1 MALRLVVP
9 ATIMSDLSSAVH
21 SGRLPALMRP
31 LFLLLAIPLLAG
43 TPARA
48 QVTVNLNAL
57 DVLPSPQAAEA
68 RPARHAVRRV
78 HRPQH
83 LAADAPTLPV
93 PPVPPAAQVATSAP
107 AMPPKPVAPAT
118 PAPATPTPPTSA
130 SAKPVPAAPAPA
142 TSPPAATIPA
152 APPPVV
158 ALAPLPPAT
167 PSAAPPAA
175 PPVAANAESVATP
188 TAGGL
193 TIAFGSDQSDLNAA
207 SDAAIQKLAHTA
219 PNRDTTSFN
228 VLAFAHGDPQD
239 PSTARRLSLSR
250 ALAIRSALMAA
261 GVPSTRVYVRAL
273 GDQGGKGPPD
283 RADITV
289 MGLNAPAATAA
300 ATPGSQT
307 GGKEE

>member
-1 MALRLVVP
+1 LVVP
-9 ATIMSDLSSAVH
+9 ATIMSDLSGAVH

-43 TPARA
+43 APARA

-57 DVLPSPQAAEA
+57 DTLPSPQAVEA

-83 LAADAPTLPV
+83 LAATAPTLPI
-93 PPVPPAAQVATSAP
+93 PPEPPTTQLATSIP
-107 AMPPKPVAPAT
+107 ATPPKPVAPAT
-118 PAPATPTPPTSA
+118 PATAT
-130 SAKPVPAAPAPA
+130 AAPAKSAPA
-142 TSPPAATIPA
+142 VPAPTVSPPAATIPA

-158 ALAPLPPAT
+158 ALAPLPAAT

-175 PPVAANAESVATP
+175 PPVAANAESLATS

-193 TIAFGSDQSDLNAA
+193 TITFSSDQSDLNAA
-207 SDAAIQKLAHTA
+207 SDGAIQKLAHSA
-219 PNRDTTSFN
+219 PNKDTTSFN